1 MMIFGN
7 TTNTT
12 YGFSFK
18 QYNLFYTV
26 QKHEIR
32 PFMETVPYEF
42 TKYLTLNKRLEKC
55 FWNDYIVLA
64 SGMFF

>member
-12 YGFSFK
+12 CRCSFK

-26 QKHEIR
+26 HKVQKHELC
-32 PFMETVPYEF
+32 PFMEIVPH
-42 TKYLTLNKRLEKC
+42 
-55 FWNDYIVLA
+55 DYIYFTEDELRW
-64 SGMFF
+64 MNMPPT